1 MNQAEDE
8 EAATSDN
15 TSSISDFSFG
25 NDKWSTKKLSEIF
38 KRLSQEKNPK
48 RITRIVEK
56 GIHQI
61 VYEAAD
67 QPDLIIKFVTNS
79 LERVNLEKNILDS
92 VKRLRILEE
101 VNTKCTE
108 LLNVLL
114 EKLKML
120 NREKSNSKGISPKK
134 LKILQER
141 EQHIVSFLSYFVF
154 KHPVLS
160 KEEYLSIYQTFQWNQ
175 LGYLKGKQPHQ
186 PQSSKAHTE
195 RAAVTYSSPSSPVQN
210 TAILHLQYPH

>member
-1 MNQAEDE
+1 MNQVEDE
-8 EAATSDN
+8 EVATSDN

-114 EKLKML
+114 EKLI
-120 NREKSNSKGISPKK
+120 EKNQI
-134 LKILQER
+134 Q
-141 EQHIVSFLSYFVF
+141 
-154 KHPVLS
+154 
-160 KEEYLSIYQTFQWNQ
+160 KEFHRKN
-175 LGYLKGKQPHQ
+175 
-186 PQSSKAHTE
+186 
-195 RAAVTYSSPSSPVQN
+195 
-210 TAILHLQYPH
+210 

>member
-1 MNQAEDE
+1 MNQVEDE
-8 EAATSDN
+8 EVATSDN

-186 PQSSKAHTE
+186 TQSSKAHTE